1 MGLISLGR
9 FVSVAV
15 VGPGD
20 DFEALELRR
29 EEEAAMRSRQEQS
42 KPETSLDHLSD
53 FVHVTGKALSYAIHV
68 RRRTKD

>member
-1 MGLISLGR
+1 M
-9 FVSVAV
+9 VVAFANSKKKKL
-15 VGPGD
+15 PS
-20 DFEALELRR
+20 ELRR